1 MDKYFN
7 QLLQITM
14 NYIIKKSL
22 VFIFILSILFFSKIS
37 FAQNEDE
44 KIKWYSFEE
53 AIELNK
59 ENPKKLFIDVYT
71 GWCSWCKKMDATTF
85 SNSVIVKYMN
95 ENYYPIKFDAESTET
110 ITFND
115 EEFINK
121 NTSGRRSTHE
131 LAKTLLRGKLSYPSY
146 VFMNEKNEM
155 ITIVPGYLSA
165 ARLEPILHYFGE
177 DAYISKE
184 WPVFQK
190 TFKSQME

>member
-1 MDKYFN
+1 
-7 QLLQITM
+7 M

-22 VFIFILSILFFSKIS
+22 VIIFILPILFFSKIS
-37 FAQNEDE
+37 LAQNEDE

-71 GWCSWCKKMDATTF
+71 DWCSWCKKMDATTF

-95 ENYYPIKFDAESTET
+95 ENYYPIKFDAESSET

-146 VFMNEKNEM
+146 VFMNEKNEL